1 MAAACRMAGFRVTG
15 TRQAAP
21 ASAQALPEE
30 RDELERPV
38 YGPYA
43 YARSLLTEGSQVL
56 DVGCGNAKVSA
67 YLAQAG
73 AIVDG
78 IEPAASR
85 AGPARERVRYLSVLP
100 AGSEDGGLLPAYDM
114 ITFFDV
120 IEHLAEP
127 EPVLAWAASRLK
139 ASGRIIASV
148 PNSAHISFRAKMLRG
163 DWSMRDWGLFD
174 RTHLRFY
181 DPATMLALR
190 PPATRLI
197 DRRFYEPHAT
207 GWRALRLRCWPA
219 LFALHVVLAWQRHGP
234 EQGQP

>member
-1 MAAACRMAGFRVTG
+1 MSLK
-15 TRQAAP
+15 AAP
-21 ASAQALPEE
+21 ED

-43 YARSLLTEGSQVL
+43 CARSLLTAGSQVL
-56 DVGCGNAKVSA
+56 DVGCGNGKVSA
-67 YLAQAG
+67 YLAACG
-73 AIVDG
+73 AAVDG

-85 AGPARERVRYLSVLP
+85 AGQARERVRYLSVLP
-100 AGSEDGGLLPAYDM
+100 AGSDDPGLLPAYDV

-127 EPVLAWAASRLK
+127 EPVLAWAASRLTAGGHIV
-139 ASGRIIASV
+139 ASI

-181 DPATMLALR
+181 DPATMLWLQ
-190 PPATRLI
+190 PPMTRLSG
-197 DRRFYEPHAT
+197 RRFFEPRAT
-207 GWRALRLRCWPA
+207 GWRAVRLRLWPA
-219 LFALHVVLAWQRHGP
+219 LFALHVVLIWQREP
-234 EQGQP
+234 

>member
-1 MAAACRMAGFRVTG
+1 MSACPVSARV
-15 TRQAAP
+15 
-21 ASAQALPEE
+21 LPEE
-30 RDELERPV
+30 RNELERPV

-43 YARSLLTEGSQVL
+43 CARSLLTAGSQVL

-67 YLAQAG
+67 YLAASG
-73 AIVDG
+73 ATVDG

-100 AGSEDGGLLPAYDM
+100 AGSDDPGLLPAYDV

-139 ASGRIIASV
+139 AGGHIVASI
-148 PNSAHISFRAKMLRG
+148 PNSAHVSFRAKMLRG
-163 DWSMRDWGLFD
+163 DWSMRDRGLFD

-181 DPATMLALR
+181 DPATMLRLQ
-190 PPATRLI
+190 PPTTRLT

-207 GWRALRLRCWPA
+207 GWRAGRLRLWPT
-219 LFALHVVLAWQRHGP
+219 LFALHVVLVWQRVP
-234 EQGQP
+234 